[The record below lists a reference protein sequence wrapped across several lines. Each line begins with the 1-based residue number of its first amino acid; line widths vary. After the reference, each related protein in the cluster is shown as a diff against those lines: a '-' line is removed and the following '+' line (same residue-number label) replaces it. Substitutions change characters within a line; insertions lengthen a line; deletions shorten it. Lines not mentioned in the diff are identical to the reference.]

1 VNAIQSIVVKKQTL
15 KIESKTDRLVA
26 VRDFVSQ
33 AAYASGF
40 NDEEVSKIALAVDEA
55 CTNVIKHAYHYDPK
69 KQITIT
75 VTANNGEFEVSIV
88 DNGKQFDPKRIKQPD
103 MKEYL
108 SSYRRGGLGVYLMKS
123 LMDKVEYDIE
133 PGKRNQVRLVK
144 HIPR

>member
-1 VNAIQSIVVKKQTL
+1 MKTKTL
-15 KIESKTDRLVA
+15 KIHSTTDQLVA

-33 AAYASGF
+33 AAFSSGF
-40 NDEEVSKIALAVDEA
+40 NDEDVSKIALAVDEA
-55 CTNVIKHAYHYDPK
+55 CTNVIKHAYQYDPK

-75 VTANNGEFEVSIV
+75 VTENNSDFEISIA
-88 DNGKQFDPKRIKQPD
+88 DNGKQFDPNRVKQPD

-108 SSYRRGGLGVYLMKS
+108 SSYRRGGLGVHLMKR

-133 PGKRNQVRLVK
+133 PGIRNQVRLTK

>member
-1 VNAIQSIVVKKQTL
+1 MKKQTL
-15 KIESKTDRLVA
+15 KIDSKTDQLVA
-26 VRDFVSQ
+26 VREFVSQ

-40 NDEEVSKIALAVDEA
+40 NEEDVSKIALAVDEA
-55 CTNVIKHAYHYDPK
+55 CTNVIKHAYQFDPK
-69 KQITIT
+69 QQISVT
-75 VTANNGEFEVSIV
+75 VTKNSHEFEIAIV
-88 DNGKQFDPKRIKQPD
+88 DHGKQFDPQRIKQPD

-133 PGKRNQVRLVK
+133 PGRRNQVRLIK